1 MQGVCPLSAE
11 SDTTDLQPFHV
22 QFWKFAEIHIHFP
35 FDIVVFVVT
44 TLVMKINSSFA
55 KICVSGIICISFQ
68 FWVVWSR
75 VSVSYWFF
83 IV

>member
-22 QFWKFAEIHIHFP
+22 QFWKIAEIHIYFP

-44 TLVMKINSSFA
+44 TQWL
-55 KICVSGIICISFQ
+55 
-68 FWVVWSR
+68 
-75 VSVSYWFF
+75 
-83 IV
+83 